1 MSFCKYRLS
10 LSHACMFHCS
20 GHVLLLLLLW
30 AAVVVSYFY
39 VVWVGT
45 TYVYT
50 IYGYFYVVSFFPKS
64 DINSIFT
71 LSSSTLVVVAACA
84 YALRSGDLYEINS
97 NKHAQNK
104 DEIEQYVKNLI
115 YFSRKH

>member
-1 MSFCKYRLS
+1 
-10 LSHACMFHCS
+10 MFHCS

-30 AAVVVSYFY
+30 AAVVSYFY

-64 DINSIFT
+64 DISSIFT
-71 LSSSTLVVVAACA
+71 LSSLWLPVHMRYVQVIYMKSTV
-84 YALRSGDLYEINS
+84 S

-104 DEIEQYVKNLI
+104 DEMEQYVKNLI

>member
-30 AAVVVSYFY
+30 AAVVVS
-39 VVWVGT
+39 
-45 TYVYT
+45 
-50 IYGYFYVVSFFPKS
+50 YFYVVSFFPKS

-104 DEIEQYVKNLI
+104 DEMEQYVKNLI